1 MSTLIKQWAFCF
13 LFICVVLASAPADT
27 VMLFSEAPTGNGNK
41 QDSVIYVEDGIMEVF
56 FGAGHIIFNGGFQEY
71 DDQEKK
77 DEAQLTFDDTPSFR
91 EAKSG
96 GAGYMLEVQ
105 LQFSEDEEDL
115 LPQKALYS
123 FYELNSE
130 KKVANGVILLS
141 EAGDREEL
149 EDKELIRR
157 MGRQVGSKALQGM

>member
-1 MSTLIKQWAFCF
+1 MYKLKTQSVFFMLFFC
-13 LFICVVLASAPADT
+13 LSLAALPADT
-27 VMLFSEAPTGNGNK
+27 VMLFSEVPTGSGNK

-56 FGAGHIIFNGGFQEY
+56 FSAGHIIFNGGFLEY
-71 DDQEKK
+71 DDQESEDAAK
-77 DEAQLTFDDTPSFR
+77 ETFGDTPSFR

-96 GAGYMLEVQ
+96 GAGYILQVQ
-105 LQFSEDEEDL
+105 LKFTEDEEEI

-123 FYELNSE
+123 FFELNSE
-130 KKVANGVILLS
+130 KKLADGVVLLS

-157 MGRQVGSKALQGM
+157 MGRQVGSQALQEM